1 MKFLPLI
8 SLLGNWSLGFLLF
21 SKIKCFTDSISPSL
35 TAINKLLVFGLDFFL
50 VVVANEV
57 VGDVVKVV
65 SEADVVVVEVE
76 LVVIIAAALATVAA
90 LVVCAFEVAPLVT
103 GSFSNVSAAK
113 K

>member
-35 TAINKLLVFGLDFFL
+35 TAINKLLVFGF
-50 VVVANEV
+50 